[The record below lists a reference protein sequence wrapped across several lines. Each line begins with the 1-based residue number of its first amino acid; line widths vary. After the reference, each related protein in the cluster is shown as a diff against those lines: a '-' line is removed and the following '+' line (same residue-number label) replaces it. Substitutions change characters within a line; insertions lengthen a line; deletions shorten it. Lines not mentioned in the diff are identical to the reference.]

1 MKKIN
6 LMIALLFSAITYS
19 QIINYTSIRL
29 EDGQDADYIK
39 YEEFWSKIHEQAM
52 EDGLENG

>member
-39 YEEFWSKIHEQAM
+39 YEEFWSKIHEQAI
-52 EDGLENG
+52 EDGL

>member
-29 EDGQDADYIK
+29 EDGQDADYINMK
-39 YEEFWSKIHEQAM
+39 NFGQKFTNKPLKM
-52 EDGLENG
+52 V